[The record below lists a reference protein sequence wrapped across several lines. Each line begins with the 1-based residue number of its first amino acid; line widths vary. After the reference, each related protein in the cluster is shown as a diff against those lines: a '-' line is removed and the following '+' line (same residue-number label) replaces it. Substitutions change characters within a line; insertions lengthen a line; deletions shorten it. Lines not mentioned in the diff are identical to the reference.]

1 MSKRLD
7 DDISAVCGAFDIQ
20 IEDGKV
26 SYARIAFGGMAATP
40 KRATRCENTL
50 LGKPWTDANIKLAM
64 QELYNDF
71 EPLSDFRAS
80 QEYRSLSAANMLRRY
95 FIERQNKNN
104 QIETRVTSYV

>member
-1 MSKRLD
+1 
-7 DDISAVCGAFDIQ
+7 
-20 IEDGKV
+20 
-26 SYARIAFGGMAATP
+26 
-40 KRATRCENTL
+40 
-50 LGKPWTDANIKLAM
+50 M

-95 FIERQNKNN
+95 FIEQQNKNN